1 MKDIKENCGGSSN
14 SVLMHWALS
23 GSFLADRRCD
33 ADKEV
38 IAKFVNDPDL
48 MTELLPALREKISVE
63 VPDKEGDVSTVEAL
77 WLLLANMLP
86 EDGGGAKLQMQLLE
100 EGLRRSSTLKND
112 GGDSSM
118 EKPAAF
124 DKSLWP

>member
-1 MKDIKENCGGSSN
+1 
-14 SVLMHWALS
+14 VLMHWALS